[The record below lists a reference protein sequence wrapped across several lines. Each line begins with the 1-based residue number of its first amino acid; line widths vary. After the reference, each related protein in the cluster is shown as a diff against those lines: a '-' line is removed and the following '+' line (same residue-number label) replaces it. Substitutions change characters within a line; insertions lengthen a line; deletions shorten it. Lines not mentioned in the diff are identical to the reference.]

1 VVDSAFDLQIDESY
15 SLPTMDAPNSPVAA
29 IPLLPKSRG
38 WLIFFGFVSLVVGVF
53 AIALPIF
60 AALAIAQVIGI
71 FCVISG
77 VFSIGAVVF
86 GQEKHHRT
94 TSVILAVIRLVV
106 GLMLLLDPTAGVLS
120 LAIVLGIFFI
130 AEGLVFTLGSFRGP
144 TGHPKW
150 LMLINGL
157 VAFVLGIMIFAH
169 FPSDAPAIIG
179 LLYGINSIF
188 YGITL
193 LALASAAKPSV
204 TA

>member
-1 VVDSAFDLQIDESY
+1 
-15 SLPTMDAPNSPVAA
+15 MDASNLPAA
-29 IPLLPKSRG
+29 ATPLVPKTPG
-38 WLIFFGFVSLVVGVF
+38 WLIFFGVASLLVGVF
-53 AIALPIF
+53 AIALPII

-86 GQEKHHRT
+86 GQEKHHRA
-94 TSVILAVIRLVV
+94 TSVVLAVIRLVV

-130 AEGLVFTLGSFRGP
+130 AEGLVFLIGSFRGP

-150 LMLINGL
+150 LMLVNGI
-157 VAFVLGIMIFAH
+157 VALLLGGMIFVG
-169 FPSDAPAIIG
+169 FPSDAPQIIG

-193 LALASAAKPSV
+193 LSLASAAK
-204 TA
+204 TR

>member
-1 VVDSAFDLQIDESY
+1 
-15 SLPTMDAPNSPVAA
+15 MDATDLPPAA
-29 IPLLPKSRG
+29 KTLLPKGRG
-38 WLIFFGFVSLVVGVF
+38 WFIFFGVVSLLVGVF
-53 AIALPIF
+53 AIALPII

-77 VFSIGAVVF
+77 VFSIGAVIF
-86 GQEKHHRT
+86 GQEKHHRV
-94 TSVILAVIRLVV
+94 TSVVLAVVRLVV

-130 AEGLVFTLGSFRGP
+130 AEGLVFAIGSFRGP
-144 TGHPKW
+144 SGRPKGM
-150 LMLINGL
+150 MLVNGI
-157 VAFVLGIMIFAH
+157 VAFVLGIMIFAG

-193 LALASAAKPSV
+193 LALASAAKPS
-204 TA
+204 